1 MFITENNGSITVSDF
16 GKINLSS
23 TLNCGQCFRWSENNG
38 VWSGV
43 AFGRF
48 TRVRQNGDTLVF
60 VNTPKSDVEN
70 IWIHYFDLDRDYN
83 KIISEISKDPIV
95 RNAVEKYG
103 VIRILNQDP
112 SEAFVS
118 FIISACNNIPRIKKI
133 VNTMCESF
141 GEKIDGGFTFPSPE
155 KLASLSADDLAVL
168 HAGYRVPYIMDA
180 AKTVAENNGYF
191 ERLSIMS
198 TDDARRELMKIKGV
212 GRKVADCTLLF
223 SMGRHDVFPVDRHIK
238 EAVKKHYPNGLPECF
253 NIDMGLSQQYVF
265 INDLPN
271 V

>member
-1 MFITENNGSITVSDF
+1 MFITENNGNTSVSDF

-23 TLNCGQCFRWSENNG
+23 TLNCGQCFRWSENDG

-48 TRVRQNGDTLVF
+48 ARIYQDGDTLVF
-60 VNTPKSDVEN
+60 INTPKSDVEN
-70 IWIHYFDLDRDYN
+70 IWIRYFDLKRDYG
-83 KIISEISKDPIV
+83 KIISGISSDPIV
-95 RNAVEKYG
+95 GNAVEKYG
-103 VIRILNQDP
+103 VIRILNQEP
-112 SEAFVS
+112 FEALVS

-133 VNTMCESF
+133 VNTLCESF
-141 GEKIDGGFTFPSPE
+141 GEKIDGGFAFPSPE
-155 KLASLSADDLAVL
+155 NLSMPSADDLAVL
-168 HAGYRVPYIMDA
+168 HAGYRVPYIMDC
-180 AKTVAENNGYF
+180 AKTVAENPGYF
-191 ERLSIMS
+191 ENIYSLPA
-198 TDDARRELMKIKGV
+198 DDARKELMKIKGV

-223 SMGRHDVFPVDRHIK
+223 SLGRHDVFPVDRHIK
-238 EAVKKHYPNGLPECF
+238 EAVKTHYPNGLPECF